1 MNWSCKGSD
10 WTMPGSRQFS
20 KLMKTACV
28 NDVKRR
34 SKKTSRWGERIF
46 GGGAIQNFR
55 LLRGG
60 RREGLTTGA
69 SLRFDREWFSQGRE
83 HIVKSVIVFSWSNTS
98 WSPAK
103 LARSPSD
110 IVVEVAVLSINQQ
123 PATSQPT
130 LSKYSLQLKL
140 LLNQDPQKPT

>member
-1 MNWSCKGSD
+1 
-10 WTMPGSRQFS
+10 
-20 KLMKTACV
+20 MKTARV
-28 NDVKRR
+28 NDVKKER
-34 SKKTSRWGERIF
+34 SKKTSRWDERIF

-69 SLRFDREWFSQGRE
+69 SLRFDREWFSQARE

-110 IVVEVAVLSINQQ
+110 IVVEVAVSSINQQ
-123 PATSQPT
+123 PANPPCQSVV
-130 LSKYSLQLKL
+130 SSSSFC
-140 LLNQDPQKPT
+140 